1 MKLIMEQW
9 RRYLNEAKALPYI
22 APAQDLEQATG
33 ITGISTSYKLPA
45 GYRSEEEVQNK
56 MVQAGAHVLGA
67 SEPQAQQLIK
77 TLYDE
82 FTQLNPVL
90 SEIPIG
96 GAIDQY
102 NVVLGAI
109 SKFSPPDIS
118 FYMKLAKKG
127 APYAAASQIPGWKE
141 TYDAIE
147 SEAGFDIGWVPSPGT
162 LRKIKDQLGME

>member
-1 MKLIMEQW
+1 MEQW

-45 GYRSEEEVQNK
+45 GYKSEEEVQNK
-56 MVQAGAHVLGA
+56 MVQVGAHNQYA
-67 SEPQAQQLIK
+67 SESNAQQLIK

-102 NVVLGAI
+102 NVVLGAV
-109 SKFSPPDIS
+109 SRFSPSDIS
-118 FYMKLAKKG
+118 FYMKLANKG
-127 APYAAASQIPGWKE
+127 SPAFATASRIPGWKE

-147 SEAGFDIGWVPSPGT
+147 SEAGFDMGWVPSPGT